1 MTLESWRRL
10 LEILIDS
17 EEVTYQLQN
26 LGLIEARSAETQNSE
41 VIGNSISFLKR
52 VETQN
57 FKTGLNL
64 FKNEQSSL
72 N

>member
-1 MTLESWRRL
+1 MTLESWRWL

-17 EEVTYQLQN
+17 EEVTYRLQN
-26 LGLIEARSAETQNSE
+26 LGLIEARSVDTQNSE

-64 FKNEQSSL
+64 FKNKQSSL